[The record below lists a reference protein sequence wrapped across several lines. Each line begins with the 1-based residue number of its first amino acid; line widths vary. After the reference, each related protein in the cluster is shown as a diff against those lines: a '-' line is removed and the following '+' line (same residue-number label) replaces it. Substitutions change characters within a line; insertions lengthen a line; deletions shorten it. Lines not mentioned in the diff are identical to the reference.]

1 MKLLTDSQRR
11 GIGALMR
18 SNSRGR
24 LRGALLLAMLGVVAW
39 AATSVA
45 TVATASTAATTAA
58 ETPHRVLRIGMA
70 VDADS
75 LDPSELDAQD
85 TQSIAHLLWGT
96 LYKTSSDG
104 RLDPYFALSAKL
116 SDDGRAYI
124 FKLRPDLK
132 CENGAPLTAR
142 DVAYSFDHPND
153 PKLKFTGHASGF
165 VLPALRYTGTRVDDP
180 LTVTIQ
186 FAAYNPIALG
196 LIAEM
201 FIFCR
206 APYEAMTPEYAAS
219 HASATGP
226 YRLVEWRHDDRIVLE
241 RNKSYGLAAPPYD
254 GVVFRVLP
262 EASTRTAELLAGNLD
277 IMSGVVADQIEAIN
291 HSGTA
296 KVESV
301 ASIRRIYVGFNQ
313 NPKFAATAG
322 GKAIEDPRVRR
333 ALQFAI
339 DVPTLCQALL
349 RTPCA
354 RMATMIF
361 PPNDKTGIHADPYDP
376 DHTEQLLDQAGYKR
390 GADGVRFALVL
401 QTPRGRYPNDVNIA
415 LAIAQY
421 LTDIGVKTTVDVLDF
436 ASVFVPLVRQHVAG
450 PLFLMGSSGA
460 SWSAIYDLADFSAP
474 DGGANY
480 TDFADPEFFAGWR
493 RIEQTHDP
501 AEQGKALSAM
511 MHVFHER
518 GTWLNLYFLPDLYG
532 VSNKLS
538 WQPRADEL
546 IALGN

>member
-1 MKLLTDSQRR
+1 MS
-11 GIGALMR
+11 GIGGRMK
-18 SNSRGR
+18 SNVQGR
-24 LRGALLLAMLGVVAW
+24 VRDVALLVTLAAVAC
-39 AATSVA
+39 AATCA
-45 TVATASTAATTAA
+45 AIAATATIATTTAA
-58 ETPHRVLRIGMA
+58 AATPAPHHVVRIGMA

-85 TQSIAHLLWGT
+85 TESIAHLLWGT
-96 LYKTSSDG
+96 LYKISSDG
-104 RLDPYFALSAKL
+104 RLDPYFAVSAKL
-116 SDDGRAYI
+116 SDDGRAYT

-142 DVAYSFDHPND
+142 DVAYSFDHPAD

-165 VLPALRYTGTRVDDP
+165 VLPALRYTGTRIDDP
-180 LTVTIQ
+180 LDVTIQ

-206 APYEAMTPEYAAS
+206 APYEAMTPEFAAS

-226 YRLVEWRHDDRIVLE
+226 YRLIEWRHDDRIVLE
-241 RNKSYGLAAPPYD
+241 RNKSYALPAPPYD
-254 GVVFRVLP
+254 GVVFRVIP
-262 EASTRTAELLAGNLD
+262 EASTRTAELLAGNID

-301 ASIRRIYVGFNQ
+301 ASIRRIYVGLNQ
-313 NPKFAATAG
+313 KAKFSDTPG
-322 GKAIEDPRVRR
+322 GKAIKDPRVRR

-339 DVPTLCQALL
+339 DVPTLCDALL

-361 PPNDKTGIHADPYDP
+361 PPNDKTGIRADPYDP
-376 DHTEQLLDQAGYKR
+376 DRAEQLLDQAGYKR
-390 GADGVRFALVL
+390 GADGVRFALSL

-421 LTDIGVKTTVDVLDF
+421 LGDIGVKTKVDVLDF
-436 ASVFVPLVRQHVAG
+436 ASVFVPLVRKHDAG

-460 SWSAIYDLADFSAP
+460 SWSALYDLADFSAA
-474 DGGANY
+474 DGGSNY

-493 RIEQTHDP
+493 QIEQTHDP
-501 AEQGKALSAM
+501 AEQAKAVRAM
-511 MHVFHER
+511 MNVFHER

-532 VSNKLS
+532 VSNKIS

-546 IALGN
+546 IALD

>member
-1 MKLLTDSQRR
+1 MNRLTDRERR
-11 GIGALMR
+11 GIGVAMR
-18 SNSRGR
+18 SRFHRGR
-24 LRGALLLAMLGVVAW
+24 RATLLGALFVVAS
-39 AATSVA
+39 AATCLSSA
-45 TVATASTAATTAA
+45 ATASVAAATTGA
-58 ETPHRVLRIGMA
+58 TRQVLRIGLP

-75 LDPSELDAQD
+75 LDPSETDAQD
-85 TQSIAHLLWGT
+85 TMSIAHLLWGT

-104 RLDPYFALSAKL
+104 KLDPYFAVSAKL
-116 SDDGRAYI
+116 SDDGRAYT

-142 DVAYSFDHPND
+142 DVAYSFDHPAD
-153 PKLKFTGHASGF
+153 PKFKFTGHASGF
-165 VLPALRYTGTRVDDP
+165 VLPALRYTGARVDDP

-241 RNKSYGLAAPPYD
+241 RNKSYGLPASPYD
-254 GVVFRVLP
+254 GVVFRVIP

-277 IMSGVVADQIEAIN
+277 IMSGVVADQIDAIN

-313 NPKFAATAG
+313 NPKFAASAG
-322 GKAIEDPRVRR
+322 GKAIRDPRVRR
-333 ALQFAI
+333 ALQFAV
-339 DVPTLCQALL
+339 DVPTLCDALL

-361 PPNDKTGIHADPYDP
+361 PPNDKTGIRADPFDP
-376 DHTEQLLDQAGYKR
+376 DRAETLLDQAGYKR
-390 GADGVRFALVL
+390 GADGVRFALTL

-460 SWSAIYDLADFSAP
+460 SWSALYDLSDFPAP
-474 DGGANY
+474 DGGSNY
-480 TDFADPEFFAGWR
+480 SDFADPEFFAGWKQ
-493 RIEQTHDP
+493 IDQTHDP
-501 AEQGKALSAM
+501 EEQAKVVRAM
-511 MHVFHER
+511 MNVFHER

-532 VSNKLS
+532 VSNKIS
-538 WQPRADEL
+538 WRPRADEL
-546 IALGN
+546 ITLD